1 MNINIFRRRFTP
13 WSVDG
18 TMVIGGK
25 IFCDTLERPNRHL
38 PAGRYKISLIPT
50 KQKKVSETKKKNKYE
65 RGKYEIVI
73 KPVILLRSNYVPRTV
88 RRRARFVPGNGP
100 LRLRNKSIILGK
112 SHYTGEGDEGHGGE
126 LVVTQSEECYNDFC
140 QLLNEEFKRMKK
152 KHLPCRINL
161 FIRDLGVD
169 EIPFNY
175 LLIFQ

>member
-73 KPVILLRSNYVPRTV
+73 KPVILLKSNYVPRTV

-112 SHYTGEGDEGHGGE
+112 SHYTGI
-126 LVVTQSEECYNDFC
+126 VTQSEECYNAFC
-140 QLLNEEFKRMKK
+140 QLLDEEFKRMKK
-152 KHLPCRINL
+152 KHLPFRINL

>member
-73 KPVILLRSNYVPRTV
+73 KPVILLRSHYVPRTV

-112 SHYTGEGDEGHGGE
+112 SHYTGI
-126 LVVTQSEECYNDFC
+126 VTQSEQCST
-140 QLLNEEFKRMKK
+140 LTILGKKKKKKKKKK

-161 FIRDLGVD
+161 FIRDWGVD

>member
-38 PAGRYKISLIPT
+38 QAGRYKISLIPT

-100 LRLRNKSIILGK
+100 TSEKQEYHSGQVSLYRNRYAIR
-112 SHYTGEGDEGHGGE
+112 
-126 LVVTQSEECYNDFC
+126 
-140 QLLNEEFKRMKK
+140 RM
-152 KHLPCRINL
+152 L
-161 FIRDLGVD
+161 
-169 EIPFNY
+169 
-175 LLIFQ
+175 

>member
-50 KQKKVSETKKKNKYE
+50 KQKKVSETKKENKYE

-100 LRLRNKSIILGK
+100 LRLRNK
-112 SHYTGEGDEGHGGE
+112 TGI
-126 LVVTQSEECYNDFC
+126 VTQSEECYNAFC
-140 QLLNEEFKRMKK
+140 QLLDEEFKRMKK

>member
-73 KPVILLRSNYVPRTV
+73 KPVILLRSQYVPRTV

-112 SHYTGEGDEGHGGE
+112 SHYTGI
-126 LVVTQSEECYNDFC
+126 VTQSEECYNEFC

-161 FIRDLGVD
+161 FIREYFLFIVMK
-169 EIPFNY
+169 
-175 LLIFQ
+175 

>member
-73 KPVILLRSNYVPRTV
+73 KPVILLRSSLIIPES
-88 RRRARFVPGNGP
+88 
-100 LRLRNKSIILGK
+100 LRNQKNAIMNFAS
-112 SHYTGEGDEGHGGE
+112 
-126 LVVTQSEECYNDFC
+126 CW
-140 QLLNEEFKRMKK
+140 MKNS
-152 KHLPCRINL
+152 R
-161 FIRDLGVD
+161 G
-169 EIPFNY
+169 
-175 LLIFQ
+175 

>member
-100 LRLRNKSIILGK
+100 LRLRNKSIILGR
-112 SHYTGEGDEGHGGE
+112 SHYTGI
-126 LVVTQSEECYNDFC
+126 VTQSEKCYNP
-140 QLLNEEFKRMKK
+140 K
-152 KHLPCRINL
+152 
-161 FIRDLGVD
+161 IR
-169 EIPFNY
+169 NY
-175 LLIFQ
+175 HPIHD

>member
-100 LRLRNKSIILGK
+100 LRLRNKSIILASLIIPESLRNQK
-112 SHYTGEGDEGHGGE
+112 NAIMNFAS
-126 LVVTQSEECYNDFC
+126 CW
-140 QLLNEEFKRMKK
+140 MKNS
-152 KHLPCRINL
+152 R
-161 FIRDLGVD
+161 G
-169 EIPFNY
+169 
-175 LLIFQ
+175 

>member
-100 LRLRNKSIILGK
+100 LRLRNKSIILA
-112 SHYTGEGDEGHGGE
+112 S
-126 LVVTQSEECYNDFC
+126 L
-140 QLLNEEFKRMKK
+140 
-152 KHLPCRINL
+152 I
-161 FIRDLGVD
+161 
-169 EIPFNY
+169 IPESLRNQKNAIMNFASCWMRNSRG
-175 LLIFQ
+175 

>member
-112 SHYTGEGDEGHGGE
+112 SRYTGI
-126 LVVTQSEECYNDFC
+126 VTKTAECYDSFC
-140 QLLNEEFKRMKK
+140 RLLEKYMK
-152 KHLPCRINL
+152 LMMNRRRPCHINL
-161 FIRDLGVD
+161 YIRDWGVD
-169 EIPFNY
+169 EIPLKY

>member
-73 KPVILLRSNYVPRTV
+73 KPVILLRSHYVPRTV
-88 RRRARFVPGNGP
+88 RRRARFEIGRASCRERV
-100 LRLRNKSIILGK
+100 
-112 SHYTGEGDEGHGGE
+112 YTI
-126 LVVTQSEECYNDFC
+126 V
-140 QLLNEEFKRMKK
+140 
-152 KHLPCRINL
+152 
-161 FIRDLGVD
+161 
-169 EIPFNY
+169 
-175 LLIFQ
+175 

>member
-100 LRLRNKSIILGK
+100 LRLRNKSIILGR
-112 SHYTGEGDEGHGGE
+112 SYISG
-126 LVVTQSEECYNDFC
+126 LVLHSEEYFSEFC
-140 QLLNEEFKRMKK
+140 EKVDEAIRNREHITLV
-152 KHLPCRINL
+152 
-161 FIRDLGVD
+161 IRDWGFD
-169 EIPFNY
+169 AIPLKY
-175 LLIFQ
+175 LSPFKSSVKSLSCVR

>member
-73 KPVILLRSNYVPRTV
+73 KPVILLRSITCLVLLGAELALCLATV
-88 RRRARFVPGNGP
+88 RYV
-100 LRLRNKSIILGK
+100 
-112 SHYTGEGDEGHGGE
+112 
-126 LVVTQSEECYNDFC
+126 
-140 QLLNEEFKRMKK
+140 
-152 KHLPCRINL
+152 
-161 FIRDLGVD
+161 
-169 EIPFNY
+169 
-175 LLIFQ
+175 

>member
-1 MNINIFRRRFTP
+1 M
-13 WSVDG
+13 
-18 TMVIGGK
+18 
-25 IFCDTLERPNRHL
+25 
-38 PAGRYKISLIPT
+38 
-50 KQKKVSETKKKNKYE
+50 SETKKKNKYE

-112 SHYTGEGDEGHGGE
+112 SHYTGI
-126 LVVTQSEECYNDFC
+126 VTQSEKCYNEFC
-140 QLLNEEFKRMKK
+140 QLLDEEFKRMKK

-161 FIRDLGVD
+161 FIRDWGVD
-169 EIPFNY
+169 EIPLNY